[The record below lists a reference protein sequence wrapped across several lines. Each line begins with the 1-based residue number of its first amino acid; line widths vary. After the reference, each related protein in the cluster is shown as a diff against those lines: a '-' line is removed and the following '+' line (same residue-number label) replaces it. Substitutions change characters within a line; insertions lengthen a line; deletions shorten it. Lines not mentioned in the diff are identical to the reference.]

1 VADIPG
7 LRRAMKDK
15 TGRSDRHT
23 IRTITAKMESD
34 LLPRDLAT
42 MAVAKDWGVAL
53 GRYVNQ
59 DDLAAL
65 RNAQA
70 GSRSSAA
77 PSAPVSAPAAPA
89 TRRRAT
95 PAASRPSRTST
106 RKKGRDVMV
115 VHGRDEE
122 MKDAMFAFL
131 KALDLRPLEWT
142 TGIRETGSANPSVQQ
157 IVDALFG
164 KADAVV
170 VLLTPDDEA
179 RVRPQ
184 FQEPNDPPWE
194 KKMTGQARPNVLF
207 EAGMAMGLH
216 PDRTVLAQI
225 GHVRPFSD
233 IGGSFITHMNN
244 TVAKRKELAIKLSA
258 ACAVDMDG
266 EDWRTPAKGGDFEYK
281 EKKNDG

>member
-1 VADIPG
+1 
-7 LRRAMKDK
+7 MKQK
-15 TGRSDRHT
+15 TGRSERHT

-59 DDLAAL
+59 EDLAAL

-70 GSRSSAA
+70 GRSAAA
-77 PSAPVSAPAAPA
+77 PSVTVPAPVAAAP
-89 TRRRAT
+89 RRRAASSSA
-95 PAASRPSRTST
+95 PRAAT

-115 VHGRDEE
+115 VHGRDEK

-142 TGIRETGSANPSVQQ
+142 SGIRETGTANPSVQQ

-164 KADAVV
+164 KASAVV

-179 RVRPQ
+179 RLRPE
-184 FQEPNDPPWE
+184 FQEPHDPPHE
-194 KKMTGQARPNVLF
+194 VNLTGQARPNVLF
-207 EAGMAMGLH
+207 EAGMAISSH
-216 PDRTVLAQI
+216 PDRTVMVQI
-225 GHVRPFSD
+225 GEVRPFTD
-233 IGGSFITHMNN
+233 IGGSYITHMNN
-244 TVAKRKELAIKLSA
+244 TLAKRKELIAKLSN
-258 ACAVDMDG
+258 ACAVDDSG
-266 EDWRTPAKGGDFEYK
+266 EEWRDSAKGGDFEIQK
-281 EKKNDG
+281 DA

>member
-1 VADIPG
+1 MADIPG
-7 LRRAMKDK
+7 LRREMEKR
-15 TGRSDRHT
+15 TGRSSRHMT
-23 IRTITAKMESD
+23 RLVTAKMDTD

-42 MAVAKDWGVAL
+42 MAVAKEWNVPL
-53 GRYVNQ
+53 GKFANQ
-59 DDLAAL
+59 ADLAAL
-65 RNAQA
+65 REAQGGTKSA
-70 GSRSSAA
+70 GQSAA
-77 PSAPVSAPAAPA
+77 SVVGPVQTSPAP
-89 TRRRAT
+89 RRRPTAAT
-95 PAASRPSRTST
+95 PRQPS

-142 TGIRETGSANPSVQQ
+142 SGIRETGSANPSVQQ

-179 RVRPQ
+179 RVRPE

-281 EKKNDG
+281 EKKNNG